1 MIRQIKSARG
11 GISECVPKS
20 LSAVFF
26 GVASA
31 VILPA
36 VAASEPPVI
45 NNVAVRQDTETRAVT
60 VSYVLT
66 GSPAIVTFDI
76 VTNSPAG
83 YASIGGEHIRN
94 VTEDSAVWKMV
105 SPSASETRTITYFP
119 DEAEAGTMDVNV
131 VVSAWAPENPP
142 DYLVA
147 NLLPTAQSGSERY
160 YPSADFL
167 PGGVLGNTDYR
178 TTKLIMRKIMAANV
192 PWTMGTAEDGL
203 NSGREEDA
211 HDVMLTNN
219 YYIGVFEVTQAQFML
234 VAGTDKN
241 NSYFKTDGAM
251 RPVNRVVY
259 NEIRCAP
266 VGTTVHKGGDWP
278 GSPYQGSFL
287 DLLNIRTGLNFDLPG
302 EAQWEF
308 ACRAGNEPSYWG
320 NGKVINKGD
329 LGDPNMPGRNRYNG
343 GYLNQGNDVPSN
355 DCLPENGPATVGS
368 YVPNDW
374 GIYDMHGNVFEL
386 CLDWFE
392 NDITKLNGAVN
403 IDPAAPSNTLAG
415 KAAGKDRV
423 RRGGSYHVQSKDS
436 RSTKRLSADPA
447 SRAAQ
452 WGFRLACHAGNA
464 MENAPVS
471 MATHD
476 TATRIVFGRLSA
488 EAVVELEARSRSS
501 QDTDAI
507 ALDSRPPF
515 GFILILK

>member
-1 MIRQIKSARG
+1 
-11 GISECVPKS
+11 
-20 LSAVFF
+20 
-26 GVASA
+26 
-31 VILPA
+31 
-36 VAASEPPVI
+36 
-45 NNVAVRQDTETRAVT
+45 
-60 VSYVLT
+60 
-66 GSPAIVTFDI
+66 
-76 VTNSPAG
+76 
-83 YASIGGEHIRN
+83 
-94 VTEDSAVWKMV
+94 
-105 SPSASETRTITYFP
+105 
-119 DEAEAGTMDVNV
+119 
-131 VVSAWAPENPP
+131 
-142 DYLVA
+142 
-147 NLLPTAQSGSERY
+147 
-160 YPSADFL
+160 
-167 PGGVLGNTDYR
+167 
-178 TTKLIMRKIMAANV
+178 
-192 PWTMGTAEDGL
+192 
-203 NSGREEDA
+203 
-211 HDVMLTNN
+211 
-219 YYIGVFEVTQAQFML
+219 
-234 VAGTDKN
+234 
-241 NSYFKTDGAM
+241 
-251 RPVNRVVY
+251 
-259 NEIRCAP
+259 
-266 VGTTVHKGGDWP
+266 
-278 GSPYQGSFL
+278 
-287 DLLNIRTGLNFDLPG
+287 
-302 EAQWEF
+302 
-308 ACRAGNEPSYWG
+308 
-320 NGKVINKGD
+320 
-329 LGDPNMPGRNRYNG
+329 
-343 GYLNQGNDVPSN
+343 
-355 DCLPENGPATVGS
+355 GPATVGS